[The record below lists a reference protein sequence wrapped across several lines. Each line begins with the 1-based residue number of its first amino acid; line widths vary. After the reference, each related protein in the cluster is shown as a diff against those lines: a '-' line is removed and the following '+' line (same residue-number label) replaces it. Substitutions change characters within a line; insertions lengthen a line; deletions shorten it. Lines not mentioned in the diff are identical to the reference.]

1 MAKSKATAK
10 SGGGAAPVRNTPA
23 AVDAQLYRDAMRQ
36 HAGAVTII
44 AVGPP
49 GARTGLT
56 ATAMCSVSDSP
67 PTILICVNRNASAH
81 DLIARHGAFSA
92 NVLADGQQELAMRF
106 AGKAGLAGEQRFSAD
121 DWATRETGAPVL
133 KGALTSL
140 DCEVVATFPHE
151 THTIYLGRVRAA
163 DVRSDA
169 APLVYFRGGFA
180 GLGKG

>member
-1 MAKSKATAK
+1 MAKAKGTAK
-10 SGGGAAPVRNTPA
+10 GAGGAAPAAKKDV

-44 AVGPP
+44 AVGAP
-49 GARTGLT
+49 GGRTGLT
-56 ATAMCSVSDSP
+56 ATAMCSVTDSP

-81 DLIARHGAFSA
+81 DLIAQHGAFSA

-106 AGKAGLAGEQRFSAD
+106 AGKAGLAGEQRFVEAD
-121 DWATRETGAPVL
+121 WTTRATGAPVL
-133 KGALTSL
+133 KGALMSL